1 MSEAQSGTRDTVVP
15 AASQRWDRAC
25 RYHGRI
31 DLCECSIRPGG
42 ESNLRVY
49 VPAFTRLPARL
60 VAMAGEDDSACL
72 PEIGRCLAGTR
83 YRRWWPPTQQSCRYK
98 QNLWVLG

>member
-1 MSEAQSGTRDTVVP
+1 MSEAQSDTRDTVVP

-31 DLCECSIRPGG
+31 DLRECSITPDG

-49 VPAFTRLPARL
+49 VPAFTRLLARL
-60 VAMAGEDDSACL
+60 VAMAGEDDSARL
-72 PEIGRCLAGTR
+72 PEIGRWPAGTR
-83 YRRWWPPTQQSCRYK
+83 KRHWWLPTQPR
-98 QNLWVLG
+98 